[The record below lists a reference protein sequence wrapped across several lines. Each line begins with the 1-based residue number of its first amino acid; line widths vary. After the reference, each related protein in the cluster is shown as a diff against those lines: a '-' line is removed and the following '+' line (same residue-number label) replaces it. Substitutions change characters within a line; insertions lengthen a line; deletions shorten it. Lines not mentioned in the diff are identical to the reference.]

1 MASPDPLAGLRDTL
15 PSILACLPPRERG
28 RAAIGLAGSVDAA
41 RDAALEL
48 PRSFCLEGS
57 PAREAMWLL
66 RTGPPALR
74 SRRDLVFAC
83 IQRTGLA
90 LEHASAALRGDP
102 TLVAEACKTHHHALQ
117 FAVSDVQGD
126 RAVVRVA
133 VSHHGEAIQFASEA
147 LQSDPEIATI
157 AVANGHEVL
166 WMCPPSMRAHKGVV
180 LAAVGR
186 NGLNLRL
193 ASPELKADRTVA
205 LKAVMNCGMA
215 LQYVAPELQRK
226 ELVLAAVRQD
236 GAALA
241 HAPGALS
248 SDPAVVTAALH
259 LGGLTVSKE
268 RRVAP
273 NGSIYTF
280 QEFLGEAKWQVEY
293 KEKHRNCSETRCSEL
308 VGRGCEYKKKY
319 NEANPGAA
327 EDWRSQ
333 SWDGAAKWHAAQS
346 HPGAA
351 VPESLWS
358 HREVVMAAVTQDGM
372 ALQHASEDLRSDPL
386 VAMAAVRNILEER
399 SWVACVARCDVR
411 VWVWPAGCE
420 TVTSSMIR

>member
-1 MASPDPLAGLRDTL
+1 MKSKWNVKFKFNQGLKNLTNCHMASPADPLAGLRDTL

-57 PAREAMWLL
+57 PAREAVWLL

-90 LEHASAALRGDP
+90 LEHASAALRSDP

-117 FAVSDVQGD
+117 FALSDLQGD

-133 VSHHGEAIQFASEA
+133 VSHHGEAIQFASKA

-166 WMCPPSMRAHKGVV
+166 WMCPPSMRANKRVV
-180 LAAVGR
+180 LAAVAR
-186 NGLNLRL
+186 NGLNLRV

-205 LKAVMNCGMA
+205 LKAVTNCGMA
-215 LQYVAPELQRK
+215 LQYVAPELQQK

-241 HAPGALS
+241 HAPDALS
-248 SDPAVVTAALH
+248 SNPAVVTAALH
-259 LGGLTVSKE
+259 LGGLTISKE

-273 NGSIYTF
+273 DGSIFTF
-280 QEFLGEAKWQVEY
+280 QEFLKYDDGE
-293 KEKHRNCSETRCSEL
+293 
-308 VGRGCEYKKKY
+308 
-319 NEANPGAA
+319 
-327 EDWRSQ
+327 
-333 SWDGAAKWHAAQS
+333 AKWHAAQS
-346 HPGAA
+346 HPGAV

-358 HREVVMAAVTQDGM
+358 HRQVVMAAVTQDGM

-386 VAMAAVRNILEER
+386 VAMAAVRKKRGIG
-399 SWVACVARCDVR
+399 SR
-411 VWVWPAGCE
+411 VWCGVWCGVMFVRGWWPAGSE
-420 TVTSSMIR
+420 TVTSALMLVRQ